1 MKKKWADEQII
12 DFLEYKISEGI
23 ATQGEQR
30 FYDEC
35 VIEDKLIHSNYSR
48 KLVSE
53 MNRIW
58 GY

>member
-1 MKKKWADEQII
+1 MKKKWNDTEIMSY
-12 DFLEYKISEGI
+12 LEYKISEDI

-53 MNRIW
+53 MNTIW